1 MRLPS
6 PHLHSLHLHS
16 LHLYPLKSGAGLAVD
31 ALDIEPR
38 GPRFDRRWLVVDADG
53 RFVTARAVPEL
64 VLIRAEPEGDGL
76 RLSAPGLPPLAV
88 APPSPAAPRIAVT
101 VWKDR
106 VDAPLADAAA
116 HAWLSACLR
125 REVRLVWMD
134 GDVRRPV
141 DPAYG
146 CDGDEVSFA
155 DGYPLLLISQA
166 AVDGLNARLAA
177 AGRPPVTMAHFRP
190 NLVVAGAE
198 AHAEDGWRRL
208 RIGGVDFDA
217 VKPCTRCVFT
227 TVDPALGRR
236 RDDGEPLETLKA
248 YRRTPAGI
256 TFGMNL
262 IARGTGTVRTGDAV
276 EVLA

>member
-1 MRLPS
+1 MRPQ
-6 PHLHSLHLHS
+6 SLHLHS
-16 LHLYPLKSGAGLAVD
+16 LHLYPLKSAAGLTVD
-31 ALDIEPR
+31 ALAIEPR
-38 GPRFDRRWLVVDADG
+38 GPRFDRRWLVVDAEG

-64 VLIRAEPEGDGL
+64 VLIRAEPDGDGL

-88 APPSPAAPRIAVT
+88 APPAPGAPRIAVT

-106 VDAPLADAAA
+106 VEAPLADAAA
-116 HAWLSACLR
+116 HAWLSACLQR
-125 REVRLVWMD
+125 DVRLVWMD
-134 GDVRRPV
+134 AAVQRPV

-146 CDGDEVSFA
+146 RDGDEVSFA

-166 AVDGLNARLAA
+166 AVDGLNARLGAS
-177 AGRPPVTMAHFRP
+177 GRLPVTMAHFRP

-208 RIGGVDFDA
+208 RIGEVVFDA

-236 RDDGEPLETLKA
+236 RDDGEPLETLKV

-256 TFGMNL
+256 TLGMNL

-276 EVLA
+276 EVLG

>member
-1 MRLPS
+1 MRLP
-6 PHLHSLHLHS
+6 SLHLHS
-16 LHLYPLKSGAGLAVD
+16 LHLYPLKSAAGLSVD
-31 ALDIEPR
+31 ALAIEPR

-64 VLIRAEPEGDGL
+64 VLIRAEPDGDGL

-106 VDAPLADAAA
+106 VEAPLADAAA
-116 HAWLSACLR
+116 HAWLSAWLQR
-125 REVRLVWMD
+125 DVRLAWMD
-134 GDVRRPV
+134 AAARRPV

-146 CDGDEVSFA
+146 QAGDEVSFA

-166 AVDGLNARLAA
+166 ALDGLNARLAA
-177 AGRPPVTMAHFRP
+177 SGRPPVTMAHFRP
-190 NLVVAGAE
+190 NLVVAWAA
-198 AHAEDGWRRL
+198 AHAEDDWRRL
-208 RIGGVDFDA
+208 RIGEVVFDA

-227 TVDPALGRR
+227 TVDPALGKR

-248 YRRTPAGI
+248 YRRTPAGV

-262 IARGTGTVRTGDAV
+262 IARGAGTVRAGDAV

>member
-1 MRLPS
+1 MRLP
-6 PHLHSLHLHS
+6 SLHLHS
-16 LHLYPLKSGAGLAVD
+16 LHLYPLKSAAGLAVD
-31 ALDIEPR
+31 ALAIEPR
-38 GPRFDRRWLVVDADG
+38 GPRFDRRWLVVDAEG

-64 VLIRAEPEGDGL
+64 VLIRAEPDGDGL
-76 RLSAPGLPPLAV
+76 RLSAPGQPPLVV

-106 VDAPLADAAA
+106 IEAPLADAAA
-116 HAWLSACLR
+116 HAWLSVCLQ

-134 GDVRRPV
+134 ADVRRPV

-146 CDGDEVSFA
+146 RDGDEVSFA
-155 DGYPLLLISQA
+155 DGYPLLLVSLA

-177 AGRPPVTMAHFRP
+177 AGRSAVTMAHFRP
-190 NLVVAGAE
+190 NLVVAGTG

-208 RIGGVDFDA
+208 RVGEVVFDA

-248 YRRTPAGI
+248 YRRTPAGV

>member
-6 PHLHSLHLHS
+6 LHLHA
-16 LHLYPLKSGAGLAVD
+16 LHLYPLKSAAGLSVD
-31 ALDIEPR
+31 ALAIEPR

-64 VLIRAEPEGDGL
+64 VRVRAEPDGDGL

-88 APPSPAAPRIAVT
+88 APPSPGAPRIAVT
-101 VWKDR
+101 VWKDQ

-116 HAWLSACLR
+116 HAWLSAWLQR
-125 REVRLVWMD
+125 DVRLAWMD
-134 GDVRRPV
+134 ADVRRPV

-146 CDGDEVSFA
+146 RDGDEVSFA
-155 DGYPLLLISQA
+155 DGYPLLLVSQA
-166 AVDGLNARLAA
+166 AVDGLNLRLAA

-190 NLVVAGAE
+190 NLVVAGAD

-208 RIGGVDFDA
+208 RIGGVAFDA

-227 TVDPALGRR
+227 TVDPALGKR

-248 YRRTPAGI
+248 YRRTPAGV

-262 IARGTGTVRTGDAV
+262 IARGAGTVRTGDAV
-276 EVLA
+276 EVLD

>member
-1 MRLPS
+1 MR
-6 PHLHSLHLHS
+6 LHS
-16 LHLYPLKSGAGLAVD
+16 LHLYPLKSAAGLTVD
-31 ALDIEPR
+31 ALAIEPR
-38 GPRFDRRWLVVDADG
+38 GPRFDRRWLVVDAEG

-64 VLIRAEPEGDGL
+64 VLIRAELDGDGL
-76 RLSAPGLPPLAV
+76 RLSAPERPSLAV

-101 VWKDR
+101 VWKDQ
-106 VDAPLADAAA
+106 VEAPLADATA

-125 REVRLVWMD
+125 RDVRLVWMD
-134 GDVRRPV
+134 ADVRRPV
-141 DPAYG
+141 DPIYG
-146 CDGDEVSFA
+146 RNGDEVSFA

-166 AVDGLNARLAA
+166 AVDGLNTRLAA
-177 AGRPPVTMAHFRP
+177 AGRAPVTMAHFRP

-208 RIGGVDFDA
+208 RIGEVVFDA

-236 RDDGEPLETLKA
+236 RDDGEPLETLKT
-248 YRRTPAGI
+248 YRRTPAGV

-262 IARGTGTVRTGDAV
+262 IARGSGTVRTGDAV

>member
-1 MRLPS
+1 MRLP
-6 PHLHSLHLHS
+6 SLHLHS
-16 LHLYPLKSGAGLAVD
+16 LHLYPLKSAAGLTVD
-31 ALDIEPR
+31 ALAIEPR

-64 VLIRAEPEGDGL
+64 VLIRAEPDGDGL
-76 RLSAPGLPPLAV
+76 RLSASGLPPLAV
-88 APPSPAAPRIAVT
+88 APPSPGAPRIAVT
-101 VWKDR
+101 VWKDHIE
-106 VDAPLADAAA
+106 APLADAAA

-134 GDVRRPV
+134 AAVQRPV

-146 CDGDEVSFA
+146 RDGDEVSFA

-166 AVDGLNARLAA
+166 AVDGLNACLAA
-177 AGRPPVTMAHFRP
+177 SGCPPVTMAHFRP

-208 RIGGVDFDA
+208 RIGEVVFDA

-248 YRRTPAGI
+248 YRRMPAGV

-262 IARGTGTVRTGDAV
+262 IARGTGTVRIGDAV

>member
-1 MRLPS
+1 MRLQ
-6 PHLHSLHLHS
+6 S
-16 LHLYPLKSGAGLAVD
+16 LHLYPLKSAAGLAVD
-31 ALDIEPR
+31 ALAIEPR
-38 GPRFDRRWLVVDADG
+38 GPRFDRRWLVVDAEG

-64 VLIRAEPEGDGL
+64 VLVRAEPDGDGL
-76 RLSAPGLPPLAV
+76 RLSAPGRPPLAV
-88 APPSPAAPRIAVT
+88 VPPSPAAPRIGVT
-101 VWKDR
+101 VWKDQ
-106 VDAPLADAAA
+106 VEAPLADAAA
-116 HAWLSACLR
+116 HAWLSACLQR
-125 REVRLVWMD
+125 DVRLVWMD
-134 GDVRRPV
+134 ADVRRPV
-141 DPAYG
+141 DPIYG
-146 CDGDEVSFA
+146 RDGDEVSFA

-166 AVDGLNARLAA
+166 AVDSLNARLAA
-177 AGRPPVTMAHFRP
+177 ADRPPVTMAHFRP
-190 NLVVAGAE
+190 NLVVAGAD

-208 RIGGVDFDA
+208 RIGEVVFDA

-262 IARGTGTVRTGDAV
+262 IARGSGAVRTGDAV